1 MNKLIMV
8 LAVLLNFQVMALEF
22 ERVDIDNLNLS
33 FDGRSGSANL
43 EAGHYKTSKFTF
55 AIGASEAYMAK
66 ESNLLHL
73 QYQSLDFHLDLE
85 QGGVLDSI
93 GKVDVDGLSLE
104 LVPGQKLALRSNRIS
119 AEIGDGIQDF
129 NNIVVECANRTR
141 SSLYTD
147 YLLPCLTLGRVSL
160 PELKLDSLSSKTVAN
175 ALETEETLEAQNSV
189 KGIDKIENIKLN
201 IINNRYMLT
210 FKAKFIIK
218 LKITAGGAAHFNSE
232 TSELTMSLEKAKAGI
247 FSVRSKILK
256 EIKKANIKNVR
267 VEGRNIIIKL

>member
-1 MNKLIMV
+1 MNKLIM
-8 LAVLLNFQVMALEF
+8 LFALLLNFQVMALEF

-43 EAGHYKTSKFTF
+43 TAGHYKTSKFAF
-55 AIGASEAYMAK
+55 ALGASEAYMAK

-85 QGGVLDSI
+85 QGGLLDSL

-104 LVPGQKLALRSNRIS
+104 LIPGQKLALFSNRIS
-119 AEIGDGIQDF
+119 AEIGDGVQDF
-129 NNIVVECANRTR
+129 NNISVECANRSR
-141 SSLYTD
+141 SQLYTD
-147 YLLPCLTLGRVSL
+147 YLLPCLTLGRVTL
-160 PELKLDSLSSKTVAN
+160 PELKLDSLSSFTVAK
-175 ALETEETLEAQNSV
+175 ALETEEENSV
-189 KGIDKIENIKLN
+189 QGIDKIENIKLN

-210 FKAKFIIK
+210 FKAKFIFK
-218 LKITAGGAAHFNSE
+218 LKITASGGANFNSE
-232 TSELTMSLEKAKAGI
+232 TSELTLSLEKAKAGI

-256 EIKKANIKNVR
+256 EIKKAKIKNVR